1 MTQAFNLAQLA
12 NNLNTSGQLDATD
25 GLSGAVPIANGG
37 TGQSTATNAIN
48 ALLPSQ
54 GSNSGRYLTTNG
66 SAASWG
72 VVNQTIV
79 KVHYLTYSTRT
90 STGTGTGVVFN
101 YGTFTPVNAATN
113 GFMVHVNCPGRQQG
127 QNWNG
132 AGIRFAG
139 SSTYDYREL
148 GMLYT
153 GPASF
158 QAFNSFNFIISEGSI
173 AQSSYTVQ
181 HYRYTVDSNMENYCP
196 NSSDDNR
203 LNQTVATVMIIE
215 FKNP

>member
-54 GSNSGRYLTTNG
+54 GSNSGRFLTTNG

-90 STGTGTGVVFN
+90 STGNGAGAVFN
-101 YGTFTPVNAATN
+101 YGSFTPVNAATN
-113 GFMVHVNCPGRQQG
+113 GFIVHATCPGTQAG
-127 QNWNG
+127 QNYNG
-132 AGIRFAG
+132 AGIRFTG

-153 GPASF
+153 GPGGP
-158 QAFNSFNFIISEGSI
+158 QVFNSFNFIVSEGSI
-173 AQSSYTVQ
+173 AQTSYTVQ
-181 HYRYTVDSNMENYCP
+181 HYRYTTDSNMNIYCP
-196 NSSDDNR
+196 NSSDDGR
-203 LNQTVATVMIIE
+203 LSQTVATCMIIE